1 MSIWLV
7 CVFKIWTSIW
17 WVEILKKSTWSL
29 NQFLQTPST
38 FLSSLATQTCQEKKP
53 KLKVGETNG
62 KYVINPHLPLV
73 SVLCLQKTILRMQM
87 LPGGTVS
94 NINPEIAT
102 HLAERNFTIES
113 NSSLVEYCSGFPDS
127 LVHMCR
133 VSGSNFNLYGTF
145 LISDISWDKCL
156 IVKSNALIL
165 E

>member
-1 MSIWLV
+1 MV
-7 CVFKIWTSIW
+7 G
-17 WVEILKKSTWSL
+17 
-29 NQFLQTPST
+29 QTHGK
-38 FLSSLATQTCQEKKP
+38 LS
-53 KLKVGETNG
+53 N
-62 KYVINPHLPLV
+62 VINPHLPLV

-102 HLAERNFTIES
+102 HLAERNFTTEP

-145 LISDISWDKCL
+145 FISDISCDNQIKDAYWNKKVICSCQVEAEVSTATD
-156 IVKSNALIL
+156 IL
-165 E
+165 LKVRHLFTSRSLKMDHLRPILHPPFLSLKQ

>member
-1 MSIWLV
+1 MGWN
-7 CVFKIWTSIW
+7 
-17 WVEILKKSTWSL
+17 LKKSTWSL

-38 FLSSLATQTCQEKKP
+38 SLSSLATQTCQEKKP

-102 HLAERNFTIES
+102 HLAERNFTTES